1 MKKILLLSLA
11 IGLFTSSCKNAGWEF
26 EDYGTTTVYFAQ
38 QSPVRTITL
47 GEDMYDT
54 TLDNEHKCKIYATM
68 GGVYENKTDRVID
81 VQVDNTLC
89 DRLTYGTG
97 EAILPLPSSHYTLA
111 SNQITIPSGTVL
123 GGVEVQFTDAFFQD
137 PSAIKVSYVI
147 PLVMTGVRNADQV
160 LSGTAQEGV
169 TNPNRFNN
177 SDWSVKPKDY
187 TLYAVKYKNKWH
199 GNWLSRGVDVI
210 TENGTT
216 TTQVRHKE
224 YIEYDE
230 VRKLATAAF
239 KQVSYPLSTT
249 VQTYN
254 ANNEL
259 VPMTLTCNLLLTFD
273 EANNCTISTDSDNVT
288 VSGSGAWKEKSEKK
302 AWGDKDR
309 DGLYLDYNI
318 DYRYQQTQGGAFLNK
333 SYACKDTLVARDR
346 ESKLETFTPVYN

>member
-11 IGLFTSSCKNAGWEF
+11 VGLFASSCKNAGWEF
-26 EDYGTTTVYFAQ
+26 DDYGTTTVYFAQ
-38 QSPVRTITL
+38 QSPIRTITL
-47 GEDMYDT
+47 GEDTYDT

-68 GGVYENKTDRVID
+68 GGVYENRTNRIID
-81 VQVDNTLC
+81 ITIDNSLC
-89 DRLTYGTG
+89 DKLTFSTG
-97 EAILPLPSSHYTLA
+97 GAVLPLPSSHYTLA

-137 PSAIKVSYVI
+137 PKSIDVNYVI
-147 PLVMTGVRNADQV
+147 PMVMTAVQNADSI
-160 LSGTAQEGV
+160 LSGKVQDGV
-169 TNPNRFNN
+169 STPNRVNG
-177 SDWSVKPKDY
+177 DHWSTNPKDY

-210 TENGTT
+210 TENGITT
-216 TTQVRHKE
+216 TEIRHKE

-249 VQTYN
+249 VQVYN

-259 VPMTLTCNLLLTFD
+259 VPSTLACNLILTFD
-273 EANNCTISTDSDNVT
+273 EANNCTITTDSEGVT
-288 VSGSGAWKEKSEKK
+288 ASGSGVWKEKSEKK

-309 DGLYLDYNI
+309 DGLYLEYNI
-318 DYRYQQTQGGAFLNK
+318 NYSYQQAAGGALLNK